1 MLRDE
6 TPGRVVGGAAAGRL
20 ASAAMAKPQKIP
32 EGQAYRDAWAA
43 LDRDARRRVRRAVNR
58 GQALDNRAE
67 ARVAVA
73 LARSQRSF
81 WRWGWIVGPGIVLAF
96 TIREEWPV
104 VLANVGM
111 VAVVVGAMSL
121 YFNRRA
127 RRAEA
132 ANLAIVDRRKA
143 SKKQPRAGDEP
154 PGDGKPPGAPTSKR
168 SGKRKQRGS

>member
-1 MLRDE
+1 
-6 TPGRVVGGAAAGRL
+6 
-20 ASAAMAKPQKIP
+20 MAKAQKIP

-58 GQALDNRAE
+58 GRAVDNRAE

-73 LARSQRSF
+73 LARSQRNF

-104 VLANVGM
+104 ILANVGL
-111 VAVVVGAMSL
+111 VGVVVGVMSF
-121 YFNRRA
+121 YFNRRS

-132 ANLAIVDRRKA
+132 VNLAIVERRKGGKA
-143 SKKQPRAGDEP
+143 TKESQPDAQSPPDGRARGRAG
-154 PGDGKPPGAPTSKR
+154 SKR
-168 SGKRKQRGS
+168 SGKRKQRGG